1 MQALTGLA
9 ATSYTGYLA
18 GVSVTRSI
26 RPSMQMVAR
35 FDARPFS
42 YVGPAIPARN
52 LYRASIGFMFTPR
65 ELPVVLK

>member
-52 LYRASIGFMFTPR
+52 FYRASIGFMFTPR

>member
-26 RPSMQMVAR
+26 RPSVQMVAR
-35 FDARPFS
+35 FDARPFT
-42 YVGPAIPARN
+42 YVGPALPTRN
-52 LYRASIGFMFTPR
+52 FYRATIGLIFAPQ
-65 ELPVVLK
+65 EWPIGLK